1 MLISR
6 LSLFFLNWFFQILQ
20 PIETFKKKN
29 EEIQLYTCMEKL
41 NYTF

>member
-1 MLISR
+1 MR
-6 LSLFFLNWFFQILQ
+6 LLDVNKPFKPLFFKLVFSN
-20 PIETFKKKN
+20 FKKKN